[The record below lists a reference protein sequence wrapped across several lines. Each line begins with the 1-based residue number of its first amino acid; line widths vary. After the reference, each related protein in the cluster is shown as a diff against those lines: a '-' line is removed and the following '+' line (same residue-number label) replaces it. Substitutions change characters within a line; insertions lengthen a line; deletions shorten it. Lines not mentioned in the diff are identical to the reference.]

1 MHMLRRRSLCSD
13 VARVCEQMKNI
24 TQANGQKKCG
34 STERKRTSP
43 GTVVIVFLLLLGVSI
58 ISAGCIKNAQHLVGN
73 GETAADA
80 ASGVSVTETSDVT
93 SLTPTPV
100 PVPEITPAKSEIV
113 QEVTPFTTPNP
124 YPIIHGARI
133 NSTPQYAFQ
142 YRQPEFTK
150 SYTLT
155 GNSYGLLVNVVQG
168 PLYIKYTVNPKYDCL
183 DSPDSCRGTV
193 FAPVNR
199 PYMTI
204 TVRDNQTQQIVA
216 KDGYGREYSSDKG
229 EYSAGSSDGSS
240 EVSSSY
246 DNTDKG
252 NYANVPSPRYIPVYK
267 EGQFQI
273 TIEGNYLDV
282 DVAII
287 TGTSPNPLDATEK
300 NAPETSATQ
309 DDDDWS

>member
-168 PLYIKYTVNPKYDCL
+168 PLYIRYTVEPKYDCL
-183 DSPDSCRGTV
+183 KDPDSCRGTV
-193 FAPVNR
+193 LVPVNR

-216 KDGYGREYSSDKG
+216 QNGYGREYSSDIG
-229 EYSAGSSDGSS
+229 HYTISTTVESEDATEAGTYTS
-240 EVSSSY
+240 EP
-246 DNTDKG
+246 G
-252 NYANVPSPRYIPVYK
+252 PRYIPVYK

-309 DDDDWS
+309 DDDDW